1 MTPILNLAEIA
12 EGVASQ
18 SSLHNQALR
27 EFEARTSRVLSRA
40 LTTPPG
46 SPAESDAYIIPAG
59 ATGVWAGKTNQISTF
74 IGGAW
79 SYYVPIEGC
88 SSPWVNNED
97 KLVTF
102 DGTNWVISGGASGG
116 DVIGPASAVDGRLA
130 LFDGVSGKLIKA
142 GSAPPTGVNTGDQSS
157 ITGNAGTATA
167 LQTARTIGGT
177 AFDGTANITQPF
189 DMFAFYPGVPTAS
202 VLVTRVPVARVI
214 TFPASLTG
222 SYVKARVAATAQ
234 TDFDLQKNGVSVAT
248 IRFAA
253 AGTVATFIAASSIV
267 TAAGDLISIHAPAS
281 ADATIADIGFCIT
294 GLR

>member
-1 MTPILNLAEIA
+1 MTTPVLGLVEIA

-46 SPAESDAYIIPAG
+46 SPAESDAYIIPAA
-59 ATGVWAGKTNQISTF
+59 ATGVWSGKTNQIATY

-116 DVIGPASAVDGRLA
+116 TVTSVA
-130 LFDGVSGKLIKA
+130 LSVPVEFSVT
-142 GSAPPTGVNTGDQSS
+142 GSPVTT
-157 ITGNAGTATA
+157 AGTLAVSKA
-167 LQTARTIGGT
+167 NQTANTVWSGPTSGGVAAP
-177 AFDGTANITQPF
+177 AFRALVAADIPTQPF
-189 DMFAFYPGVPTAS
+189 DLMAFYPGVPTAS

-234 TDFDLQKNGVSVAT
+234 TDFDVQKNGSSVAT

-281 ADATIADIGFCIT
+281 ADATISDIGFCLT
-294 GLR
+294 GTR